1 MYENNNLKGSTVPT
15 VSIIDFDTHLKL
27 SSHGERKKMCQLT
40 YKAGI
45 PLNSLLKMMD
55 SSNHITLVLAARSDT
70 THNAGQVKA
79 SLFSFVRSHDLYIL
93 KIGAQV
99 HPLYESS

>member
-27 SSHGERKKMCQLT
+27 SSHRERKKMYQLT

-45 PLNSLLKMMD
+45 PLNSLLKIMD
-55 SSNHITLVLAARSDT
+55 SSNHTLVLAARSDT

-79 SLFSFVRSHDLYIL
+79 SLFSLVRSHDLCIL

>member
-1 MYENNNLKGSTVPT
+1 MY
-15 VSIIDFDTHLKL
+15 
-27 SSHGERKKMCQLT
+27 QLT

-45 PLNSLLKMMD
+45 PLNSLLKNMD
-55 SSNHITLVLAARSDT
+55 SSNHTLVLAARSDT

-79 SLFSFVRSHDLYIL
+79 SLFSLVRSHDLCIL